1 VIRPEQPDGPRFA
14 VMGWVGEKNHMHEM
28 SLALEILS
36 ICERELNRLPETRV
50 TAVGVEAGAFSG
62 VDADSLQFCLEVVMS
77 GHFDGVRCEVARQP
91 GEATC
96 PTCDRVFKVMQAPFE
111 CPECGGRARGVLGG
125 QGLQLSYLEV
135 E

>member
-1 VIRPEQPDGPRFA
+1 
-14 VMGWVGEKNHMHEM
+14 M

-36 ICERELNRLPETRV
+36 ICERQLGQLPETRV
-50 TAVGVEAGAFSG
+50 TAVGVEVGAFSG

-77 GHFDGVRCEVARQP
+77 NRFEGIRCEVMR
-91 GEATC
+91 EAGMAAC
-96 PTCDRVFKVMQAPFE
+96 PSCDSRFEVTQAPFQ
-111 CPECGGRARGVLGG
+111 CPECGGLARGVSGG

>member
-1 VIRPEQPDGPRFA
+1 
-14 VMGWVGEKNHMHEM
+14 MHEM

-36 ICERELNRLPETRV
+36 ICERELSGLPETRV

-62 VDADSLQFCLEVVMS
+62 VDADSLRFCLEVVMA
-77 GHFDGVRCEVARQP
+77 GQFDGVRCEVVRQP

-96 PTCDRVFKVMQAPFE
+96 PRCDKAFKVMQAPFE
-111 CPECGGRARGVLGG
+111 CPECGALARGVVGG